1 MIASTD
7 IDDIVN
13 QYPGRIGLF
22 VEYLETREVYENNS
36 RGLFPTASVCKIP
49 VMVELFRQVTSG
61 QISLNDRYH
70 IDDSIST
77 HGTGILKLM
86 NEPVE
91 MTAMDYCRLMITVSD
106 NMATD
111 VLINVLGLESINST
125 MGIMGLPNTRVNMTM
140 GRWHYAMAGLQN
152 KPITPENDARLLEAS
167 GSRSL
172 DYDAISFKDS
182 LANNV
187 TTPREIAT
195 LLKRMFNQELIS
207 CKASM
212 QMISFLMGCEDRRML
227 PRYVPPEI
235 SVAHKI
241 GSSSRIKV
249 DVGLVLDS
257 GQTALV
263 SAFALSDKHTTDGTE
278 TIAGLCRVALGYK

>member
-1 MIASTD
+1 MIAFTD

-61 QISLNDRYH
+61 QILLNDRYR

-86 NEPVE
+86 KKPVE
-91 MTAMDYCRLMITVSD
+91 MTLLDYCRLMITVSD

-111 VLINVLGLESINST
+111 VLIGVLGIESINST
-125 MGIMGLPNTRVNMTM
+125 MEMFGLPNTRVNMTM

-152 KPITPENDARLLEAS
+152 MPITPQNDIYLLEVS
-167 GSRSL
+167 SDRSL
-172 DYDAISFKDS
+172 DYNAISFQES
-182 LANNV
+182 LENNV

-207 CKASM
+207 NNASR
-212 QMISFLMGCEDRRML
+212 QMIAFLIGCEDRRML

-241 GSSSRIKV
+241 GSSSRIKI
-249 DVGLVLDS
+249 DVGLVLDP
-257 GQTALV
+257 GKTALV

-278 TIAGLCRVALGYK
+278 TIAKLCRIALGYK

>member
-1 MIASTD
+1 MIASND

-36 RGLFPTASVCKIP
+36 RALFPTASVCKIP

-70 IDDSIST
+70 IDNSIST
-77 HGTGILKLM
+77 HGTGILKLI
-86 NEPVE
+86 NDPVE
-91 MTAMDYCRLMITVSD
+91 MTLMDYCRLMITVSD

-111 VLINVLGLESINST
+111 VLIDVLGLESINST
-125 MGIMGLPNTRVNMTM
+125 MELIGLPNTRVNMTM

-152 KPITPENDARLLEAS
+152 MPITPKNDIRLLELL
-167 GSRSL
+167 RDRCL
-172 DYDAISFKDS
+172 DYNAISFKDS
-182 LANNV
+182 LENNV

-195 LLKRMFNQELIS
+195 LLKRIFNQELIS
-207 CKASM
+207 SDASK
-212 QMISFLMGCEDRRML
+212 QMITFLRGCEDRRML

-241 GSSSRIKV
+241 GSSSRIKA
-249 DVGLVLDS
+249 DVGLVLDPA
-257 GQTALV
+257 QTALV
-263 SAFALSDKHTTDGTE
+263 SAFALSDKQTTDGTE
-278 TIAGLCRVALGYK
+278 TIADLCRIALGYK

>member
-1 MIASTD
+1 MIASND

-36 RGLFPTASVCKIP
+36 RALFPTASVCKIP

-70 IDDSIST
+70 ID
-77 HGTGILKLM
+77 
-86 NEPVE
+86 N
-91 MTAMDYCRLMITVSD
+91 CRLMITVSD

-111 VLINVLGLESINST
+111 VLIEVLGLESINST
-125 MGIMGLPNTRVNMTM
+125 MELIGLPNTRVNMTM

-152 KPITPENDARLLEAS
+152 MPITPKNDIRLLELL
-167 GSRSL
+167 RDRCL
-172 DYDAISFKDS
+172 DYNAISFKDS
-182 LANNV
+182 LENNV

-195 LLKRMFNQELIS
+195 LLKRIFNQELIS
-207 CKASM
+207 SDASK
-212 QMISFLMGCEDRRML
+212 QMITFLRGCEDRRML

-241 GSSSRIKV
+241 GSSSRIKA
-249 DVGLVLDS
+249 DVGLVLDPA
-257 GQTALV
+257 QTALV

-278 TIAGLCRVALGYK
+278 TIADLCRIALGYK